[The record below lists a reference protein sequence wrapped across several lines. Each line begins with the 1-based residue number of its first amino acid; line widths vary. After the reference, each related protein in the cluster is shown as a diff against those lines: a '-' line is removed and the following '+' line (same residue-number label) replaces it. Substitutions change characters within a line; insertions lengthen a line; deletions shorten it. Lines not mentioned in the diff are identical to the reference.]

1 MVQQLSS
8 QHAPACLSFTHAIV
22 FSNFALEYMRA
33 VEQQSE
39 GPSRIPLHPDMIKVR
54 ALSVN
59 SAASPP
65 PVCHLTGGDVAM
77 CRRCTSSTTSSS

>member
-54 ALSVN
+54 TLPTRAR
-59 SAASPP
+59 PP
-65 PVCHLTGGDVAM
+65 PPQWFAI
-77 CRRCTSSTTSSS
+77 

>member
-54 ALSVN
+54 TLLTARPL
-59 SAASPP
+59 PP
-65 PVCHLTGGDVAM
+65 NIYLTGGDDDVVT

>member
-54 ALSVN
+54 ALPGL
-59 SAASPP
+59 PP
-65 PVCHLTGGDVAM
+65 PSNGLPSN
-77 CRRCTSSTTSSS
+77 RR

>member
-54 ALSVN
+54 ALPT
-59 SAASPP
+59 ARPP
-65 PVCHLTGGDVAM
+65 PQ
-77 CRRCTSSTTSSS
+77 